1 MLTFWLP
8 FILWST
14 TGQLDA
20 TTSSQAVVLYQQA
33 AKALRSDQRDKAAEA
48 LEQLV
53 REHAQSP
60 LAALAAVRLA
70 ELRLSS
76 GQHQS
81 GLELLIEWS
90 TQVLKAAETLEKL
103 DPGVAQRSE
112 KLLISALAKMPNE
125 NIEWL
130 EQWVEKQNPA
140 KSPGSSQPAAVFA
153 IRELSGRYM
162 ADQQFDKSLRW
173 LELLGDT
180 ATDQELELRDF
191 QVPLRL
197 LRQKPSRQWV
207 DEFSQR
213 LESHPTG
220 SLIQQAVLRL
230 AMADA
235 YRQWGEVELAKKQL
249 QQVTDQLNAATKRPK
264 PTITAEGQKE
274 PIRTIADLQAT
285 ACLRTAELFV
295 HESNFRGAAELLAN
309 GLKIYS
315 DYPALHEFRFLLAR
329 CAIADIEFQVA
340 KEQMQQVVEQSQ
352 PGSEHRSRA
361 LWTLGEIELLQR
373 NYQQAYQYYR
383 QVIESSG
390 QPQWQARALLQQAK
404 CCEMLGQGGEAMAA
418 YRRILDEF
426 AQSDVVDQ
434 ANHRLTLLQA
444 AQPKSSTA
452 TKQNQ
457 SPVTSEVR

>member
-8 FILWST
+8 LILWST

-20 TTSSQAVVLYQQA
+20 STSSQAVVLYQQA
-33 AKALRSDQRDKAAEA
+33 AKALRSDQRSEAAEA

-53 REHAQSP
+53 RDHAQSP
-60 LAALAAVRLA
+60 LAALAAVRLS

-76 GQHQS
+76 GQYQS

-90 TQVLKAAETLEKL
+90 THVLPAPEKLEEL
-103 DPGVAQRSE
+103 DPGVSNRTE
-112 KLLISALAKMPNE
+112 KLLILALTKMPNDKM
-125 NIEWL
+125 NWL

-140 KSPGSSQPAAVFA
+140 KSLGKTQPAVVFA
-153 IRELSGRYM
+153 IRELSGRYV
-162 ADQQFDKSLRW
+162 ANQEFDKSLRW
-173 LELLGDT
+173 LELLGDS
-180 ATDQELELRDF
+180 ATDQERELRDF
-191 QVPLRL
+191 QLPLRL
-197 LRQKPSRQWV
+197 LRQKPSRQWI
-207 DEFSQR
+207 DEFNQR
-213 LESHPTG
+213 LESHSTG
-220 SLIQQAVLRL
+220 SLIQHAVLRL
-230 AMADA
+230 SMADA
-235 YRQWGEVELAKKQL
+235 YRQLGEVELAKKQL
-249 QQVTDQLNAATKRPK
+249 QQVTDQLTAAAERQKT
-264 PTITAEGQKE
+264 TITSEGQKE
-274 PIRTIADLQAT
+274 QIRTIADLQAT

-295 HESNFRGAAELLAN
+295 YESNFRGATELLAN

-340 KEQMQQVVEQSQ
+340 TEQMQQVVEQSQ

-373 NYQQAYQYYR
+373 NYQQAYQYYG
-383 QVIESSG
+383 QAILSSG
-390 QPQWQARALLQQAK
+390 QPHWQARALLQQAK
-404 CCEMLGQGGEAMAA
+404 CSEMLGQGGEAMAA
-418 YRRILDEF
+418 YRRIVDEF

-434 ANHRLTLLQA
+434 ANHRLMLMQA
-444 AQPKSSTA
+444 AQPRSSTA